1 MVVNIDDITKGA
13 DVKCDFYFH
22 DILFLP
28 AFKNIAKKITSK
40 LKGD

>member
-1 MVVNIDDITKGA
+1 MSS
-13 DVKCDFYFH
+13 DVYFH

-28 AFKNIAKKITSK
+28 AFKNIAKNITSK